1 MRKLFAT
8 GLLALMTA
16 GAAQAQ
22 AIFGY
27 SISESAGTYT
37 PLSSPT
43 VIYDGATAAVTGGD
57 FESCLMTPAGLQT
70 ESGDYA
76 GYDLGF
82 EITIAGQTFSKF
94 AVSGSG
100 FLYLGNG
107 DLSFNSR
114 VTNNFLTFS
123 GDYNLAGI
131 TCQRNTQSGADTKVS
146 YSTSGSGADQC
157 LTVQFEK
164 IGFNRDY
171 WGENVSFADYQLK
184 LYKDGR
190 MQVVFNNFNTTIPD
204 DAELQLIM
212 GMRLGGTCISVTGEP
227 GTLSVEPGRS
237 SWVNY
242 NNTTANGATVTFN
255 VPGDCVKPTSQPTEL
270 KLEASSTTISG
281 EFTAC
286 DGADNYLVVYAT
298 GDNIPAAPADK
309 TTYAEGDKIG
319 DNTTV
324 AYFGP
329 ETEFTLREL
338 AGSTKYNFSVYAA
351 NSYGLNG
358 PQYNVTDP
366 LTTTVSTAPIGP
378 KSAVAGPSTLSSISF
393 NVVSN
398 ENDDN
403 VVVLYTPFRFRSVY
417 GDHGVFGPIPA
428 DVKAGDVLAI
438 PEDYDPENLYPGEAA
453 ATNGGTVAYVGK
465 ATEEPIVITGL
476 DASTMYYVSVYTM
489 DANGNVCANNLSD
502 GSRQIIETG
511 SFTVIENPWDGNSSS
526 FPNYRLPYG
535 WQTAAEDSGEPYF
548 RDESFTDYSTGEVSR
563 GTQAIQQRVQ
573 IQRGD
578 AVNGKTVWMALPPVD
593 VNERHV
599 TVNFSYS
606 IVEGLN
612 RFSSQGYNKWAEGD
626 EMQILVSEDE
636 GESWIPVA
644 TYTADNNPQQ
654 TVPEGMEVDEQRGE
668 AYYTQFGYV
677 NISADLNEYRGKT
690 VLVKLNFK
698 TFATPGF
705 GMNMYVDR
713 VSFKQAEF
721 PEVPEVNVVK
731 ITDNSATVNWTSA
744 QTDYQLQYGEV
755 GGDSYTTVNVKGAM
769 TYVLTGLEA
778 NTEYEVKV
786 RGLLADGEN
795 YSEWSDMVSFKTAD
809 YPAVDAPENLKSD
822 VETLASVGYVLL
834 SWDKVSEAEKY
845 EVAYRL
851 SSATEWIY
859 QESDEASA
867 MLTEL
872 EDGQTY
878 VWKVRAFCTH
888 DRETAYSAQ
897 ARFVAP
903 TVVGIDVVEGEDA
916 AAEYYTL
923 QGVRVDNPEAGQVYI
938 VRRGNKVTKEM
949 TR

>member
-1 MRKLFAT
+1 MA
-8 GLLALMTA
+8 LLTA

-22 AIFGY
+22 TVLGY
-27 SISESAGTYT
+27 SVTQSDDAYT
-37 PLSSPT
+37 ALSSPT
-43 VIYDGATAAVTGGD
+43 VIFDASTVSGD
-57 FESCLMTPAGLQT
+57 ANFDLEKALMTPDGIKSEDGT
-70 ESGDYA
+70 YGC
-76 GYDLGF
+76 YDLGF
-82 EITIAGQTFSKF
+82 DINIAGETFSKF

-100 FLYLGNG
+100 YVFLSNG
-107 DLSFNSR
+107 DVDYRANMTS
-114 VTNNFLTFS
+114 NFLTF
-123 GDYNLAGI
+123 GEGYTIAGM
-131 TCQRNTQSGADTKVS
+131 TCQRGMQSGADTQIAYQV
-146 YSTSGSGADQC
+146 TGTGTDRC
-157 LTVQFEK
+157 LTVQFTK
-164 IGFNRDY
+164 IGVMTTF
-171 WGENVSFADYQLK
+171 WGEATVFPDYQLK
-184 LYKDGR
+184 LYEDGR
-190 MQVVFNNFNTTIPD
+190 MQLVFNNFDTMEDSDFFQLVMGIRAD
-204 DAELQLIM
+204 DNFVCA
-212 GMRLGGTCISVTGEP
+212 TGEP
-227 GTLSVEPGRS
+227 GALGISRNRLDNVSYRKD
-237 SWVNY
+237 
-242 NNTTANGATVTFN
+242 TANGTIVTFN
-255 VPGDCVKPTSQPTEL
+255 VPVDCVKPASQPTDL
-270 KLEASSTTISG
+270 KLDVSSTVIEG
-281 EFTAC
+281 EFTPC
-286 DGADNYLVVYAT
+286 EGADTYLLVYST
-298 GDNIPAAPADK
+298 GDNVPAVPADQ
-309 TTYAEGDKIG
+309 TTYSEGDKIG

-324 AYFGP
+324 ACFGSD
-329 ETEFTLREL
+329 TDFQLRDL
-338 AGSTKYNFSVYAA
+338 AGSTKYNFAVYAA
-351 NSYGLNG
+351 NAYGLNG
-358 PQYNVTDP
+358 PVYNVTDP
-366 LTTTVSTAPIGP
+366 LAATVKTAPIGP
-378 KSAVAGPSTLSSISF
+378 QSVEIGASTLSSISMT
-393 NVVSN
+393 VKSN

-403 VVVLYTPFRFRSVY
+403 VVILYTPFCQRSDF
-417 GDHGVFGPIPA
+417 GDHGLFGKIPA
-428 DVKAGDVLAI
+428 DVKAGDVLPV
-438 PEDYDPENLYPGEAA
+438 PEDYNPDNLYPGEAP
-453 ATNGGTVAYVGK
+453 ATDGGTVAYVGK
-465 ATEEPIVITGL
+465 ATEEPIVISGL
-476 DASTMYYVSVYTM
+476 NASTMYYVSVWTM
-489 DANGNVCANNLSD
+489 DADGDVCVDNSFA
-502 GSRQIIETG
+502 GSRQVINTG
-511 SFTVIENPWDGNSSS
+511 SFTVIENPWDGNSAS
-526 FPNYRLPYG
+526 FPRYSLPYG

-548 RDESFTDYSTGEVSR
+548 RDEDFVDFNGELMR

-593 VNERHV
+593 VSERHV
-599 TVNFSYS
+599 TVDFSYS

-626 EMQILVSEDE
+626 EMQILVSDDE
-636 GESWIPVA
+636 GQSWTPVA
-644 TYTADNNPQQ
+644 TYTAENNPQQ
-654 TVPEGMEVDEQRGE
+654 KVPEGMEVDEQRGE

-690 VLVKLNFK
+690 VLVKLYFK

-713 VSFKQAEF
+713 VSVKQADF

-731 ITDNSATVNWTSA
+731 ITDSSATVNWTSA

-769 TYVLTGLEA
+769 TYTLTGLEA

-795 YSEWSDMVSFKTAD
+795 YSEWSDMVNFKTAD

-834 SWDKVSEAEKY
+834 SWDKVPQAEKY

-903 TVVGIDVVEGEDA
+903 TVVGIDAIEGDDA

-938 VRRGNKVTKEM
+938 VRRGNKVTKEIA
-949 TR
+949 R